1 MKIVIENDCSLVNL
15 SVDSFNLPSASPK
28 GRTVTEDRVVLK
40 EEDYWMHMVVNG
52 NNILGNYYISSSG
65 FPAYYEAKENTY
77 YRVNFLNTIKQSFLL
92 RINGTSLDL
101 RYIMMR
107 SAAPSKYTYSDE
119 HYRIEFKNQSLEY
132 PCSIDNL
139 IVHEGFSLNFEWF
152 MNEAVEWKWRCLKPE
167 LKQTKNKNKNSRVKK
182 AASTAPQTKNRVKRA
197 ASTAPTPFPV
207 NIQSKSKKQ
216 TAPAKKVKKASAR
229 TNPATTTPPA
239 VKKVTAVKRTA
250 PIMKKKVRLMS
261 EKKFE
266 ALRFK
271 MRLNITI
278 TKKERDAYKEQCVL
292 RKLKRFLG

>member
-1 MKIVIENDCSLVNL
+1 
-15 SVDSFNLPSASPK
+15 
-28 GRTVTEDRVVLK
+28 
-40 EEDYWMHMVVNG
+40 
-52 NNILGNYYISSSG
+52 
-65 FPAYYEAKENTY
+65 
-77 YRVNFLNTIKQSFLL
+77 
-92 RINGTSLDL
+92 
-101 RYIMMR
+101 
-107 SAAPSKYTYSDE
+107 
-119 HYRIEFKNQSLEY
+119 
-132 PCSIDNL
+132 
-139 IVHEGFSLNFEWF
+139 

-216 TAPAKKVKKASAR
+216 TAPAKKVKKPSAG
-229 TNPATTTPPA
+229 THPATTTPPA

-278 TKKERDAYKEQCVL
+278 TKKERDTYKEQCVL